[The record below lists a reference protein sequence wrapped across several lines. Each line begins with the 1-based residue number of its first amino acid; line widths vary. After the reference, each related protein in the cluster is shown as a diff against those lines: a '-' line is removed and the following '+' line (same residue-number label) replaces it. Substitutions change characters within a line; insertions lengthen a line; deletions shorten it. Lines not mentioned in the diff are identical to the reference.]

1 MKGNAEVS
9 GRRRHLTRMYR
20 RPGGLAVLVAS
31 AALALATC
39 RGGSSTSQVAS
50 LGTSSG
56 LGDGSRSG
64 SGSGTGGVSVPATQP
79 AGVTPLLNEWGACE
93 PTNRLARSDHFSAAT
108 AAAVQRRRKAPGLCG
123 S

>member
-20 RPGGLAVLVAS
+20 RLSGLAVLVAS
-31 AALALATC
+31 AALALAAC
-39 RGGSSTSQVAS
+39 SGGSTSQVAS

-56 LGDGSRSG
+56 SGTGSRSG
-64 SGSGTGGVSVPATQP
+64 SGSGTGGGSVPATQP
-79 AGVTPLLNEWGACE
+79 AGVTPLRNEWGACE
-93 PTNRLARSDHFSAAT
+93 PSNRLAQSDHFSTAT
-108 AAAVQRRRKAPGLCG
+108 AAVHRRQKAAGLCG

>member
-1 MKGNAEVS
+1 MEGNAEVS

-31 AALALATC
+31 AAPALAAC
-39 RGGSSTSQVAS
+39 HGGSSTSQIAS

-56 LGDGSRSG
+56 SG
-64 SGSGTGGVSVPATQP
+64 SGSGSVPATQP
-79 AGVTPLLNEWGACE
+79 AGVTPLLNEWGARE
-93 PTNRLARSDHFSAAT
+93 RSNRLAQSDHFSAA
-108 AAAVQRRRKAPGLCG
+108 AAAVQRRQKAADLCG

>member
-20 RPGGLAVLVAS
+20 RPSGLAVLVAS
-31 AALALATC
+31 AALALAAC

-56 LGDGSRSG
+56 SGTGSRSG
-64 SGSGTGGVSVPATQP
+64 SGSGTGGGSVPATQP

-93 PTNRLARSDHFSAAT
+93 PDNRLAQSDHFSTAT
-108 AAAVQRRRKAPGLCG
+108 AAVQRRQKAAGLCG

>member
-9 GRRRHLTRMYR
+9 GRRRDLTRVYR

-31 AALALATC
+31 AALALAAC
-39 RGGSSTSQVAS
+39 RGGSSTSQVAR

-56 LGDGSRSG
+56 SGTGSRSG
-64 SGSGTGGVSVPATQP
+64 SGTGGGSVPATQP

-93 PTNRLARSDHFSAAT
+93 RSNRLAQSDQFSTAT
-108 AAAVQRRRKAPGLCG
+108 AAVQRRQKAAGLCG

>member
-20 RPGGLAVLVAS
+20 RPGGLAVLLAS
-31 AALALATC
+31 AALALAAC

-56 LGDGSRSG
+56 WATGSG
-64 SGSGTGGVSVPATQP
+64 SGSGSTGGGSVPATRP
-79 AGVTPLLNEWGACE
+79 AGVTPLLNERGACQRS
-93 PTNRLARSDHFSAAT
+93 NRLAHSDHFSTA
-108 AAAVQRRRKAPGLCG
+108 AAAVQRRQKAVGLCG

>member
-1 MKGNAEVS
+1 MEGNAEVS
-9 GRRRHLTRMYR
+9 GRRRHLTGMYR

-31 AALALATC
+31 AAPALAAC
-39 RGGSSTSQVAS
+39 HGGSSTSQIAS

-56 LGDGSRSG
+56 SG
-64 SGSGTGGVSVPATQP
+64 SGSGSVPATQP

-93 PTNRLARSDHFSAAT
+93 PDNRLAQSDHFSTAT
-108 AAAVQRRRKAPGLCG
+108 AAVQRRQKAAGLCG

>member
-1 MKGNAEVS
+1 MEGNAEVS

-31 AALALATC
+31 AAPALAAC
-39 RGGSSTSQVAS
+39 HGGSSTSQIAS

-56 LGDGSRSG
+56 SG
-64 SGSGTGGVSVPATQP
+64 SGSGSVPATQP
-79 AGVTPLLNEWGACE
+79 AGVTPLLNEWGARE
-93 PTNRLARSDHFSAAT
+93 RSNRLAQSDHFSAA
-108 AAAVQRRRKAPGLCG
+108 AAAVQRQQKAADLCG